1 MRKGAFSTTVQP
13 PECAG
18 TTHDFFAQL
27 VAPPD
32 KLERV
37 RAVRDSQPQSHH
49 QALVPSAATVG
60 VVEVITVRVLVC
72 LTVAG
77 AVEPPD
83 RGLLVAQ
90 LVRATDLRNCRGRD
104 AGEEIVVDQS
114 PDGRVPGVGIHAPP
128 ISRRDVRVGDLPH
141 LLLQLPEERAVRHH
155 GAEDHHPVPL
165 EVVALLLSE
174 AAMGNSAQGRLDASL
189 FLEAGRVAL
198 RHICGQADCSGSMNG
213 QNTQNGPHVQY
224 QETERQ

>member
-32 KLERV
+32 KLERIL
-37 RAVRDSQPQSHH
+37 AIGDGQPQTHL
-49 QALVPSAATVG
+49 QAFMFLAAKVG
-60 VVEVITVRVLVC
+60 VVMMVAVGASVC
-72 LTVAG
+72 SAVGG
-77 AVEPPD
+77 AMKPPD
-83 RGLLVAQ
+83 WSFFIVKIAGSDVG
-90 LVRATDLRNCRGRD
+90 NCRGGNAD
-104 AGEEIVVDQS
+104 KQIVVNQCPDGGVPAVGLLPPRIPYWQVCVGDS
-114 PDGRVPGVGIHAPP
+114 PD
-128 ISRRDVRVGDLPH
+128 LF
-141 LLLQLPEERAVRHH
+141 LQLLEERAVRHD